1 MKRLISRSARVVRA
15 AGYDLWEAIEIVGDA
30 CENHPSQLVRFGAS
44 CVYFVWILSFGYAV
58 KGVFELLH
66 WV

>member
-1 MKRLISRSARVVRA
+1 MKHLLTRSAQVVRA

-30 CENHPSQLVRFGAS
+30 CENHPSRLVRVGAC
-44 CVYFVWILSFGYAV
+44 CVYFVWVLSLGFAV
-58 KGVFELLH
+58 KGIFELLH